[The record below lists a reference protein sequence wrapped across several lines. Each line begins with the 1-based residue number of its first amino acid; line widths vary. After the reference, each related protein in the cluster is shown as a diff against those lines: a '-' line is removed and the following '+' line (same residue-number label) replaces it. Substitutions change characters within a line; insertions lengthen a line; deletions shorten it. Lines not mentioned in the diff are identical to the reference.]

1 MTKLLIG
8 TPAYNSLVHTDYL
21 HSVMSYTRLKDIRFS
36 VLTLGNESLITRA
49 RNKIFSIF
57 VAYDFDYLLFLDAD
71 IMFPANGLVK
81 LLNHNKHLIGA
92 PVRLKDPNRVVYNYG
107 EVLDDSQ
114 KPLLKVDRIGC
125 AVMLISKQLALDV
138 VKECQESG
146 EYYYHNPDYTRG
158 EQISRIKIY
167 NAFRV
172 GVSDGEYLSE
182 DFYFCKLAR
191 QLGYDIYVDTSC
203 KTIHNGVVSLNN

>member
-21 HSVMSYTRLKDIRFS
+21 HSIMSYTRLKNVQFS

-57 VAYDFDYLLFLDAD
+57 VAHDFDYLLFLDAD
-71 IMFPANGLVK
+71 IMFPASDLVK
-81 LLNHNKHLIGA
+81 LLQHNKHLIGA
-92 PVRLKDPNRVVYNYG
+92 PVRLKDPNKVVYNYG
-107 EVLDDSQ
+107 KILDDSQ

-125 AVMLISKQLALDV
+125 AVMLISKQLANGIAKLCED
-138 VKECQESG
+138 QN
-146 EYYYHNPDYTRG
+146 EYYFHDPNFSRG
-158 EQISRIKIY
+158 HQLDKIKIY
-167 NAFRV
+167 DCFKV
-172 GVSDGEYLSE
+172 GVYEGEYLSE
-182 DFYFCKLAR
+182 DYYFCRLA
-191 QLGYDIYVDTSC
+191 QKLGYDVYVDISC